1 MNMKF
6 EFMTSDQSF
15 NVEFDSVIVMEN
27 REFPY
32 YEGNYEVTPDVLE
45 QKLDTKQ
52 KIMREDV
59 VVKAIPYSETTNNA
73 GGKTVYIGML

>member
-15 NVEFDSVIVMEN
+15 NVEFDSVIIMEY

-52 KIMREDV
+52 KIMKEDV
-59 VVKAIPYSETTNNA
+59 VVKGIPYLEITNNA